1 MAGRKNRK
9 SIMISNSD
17 SIRKS
22 PELSMAKLNQGLTLN
37 QMQLLAY
44 AIYAT
49 QQDGST
55 TFQKSDFEKK
65 FDIQPYKTER
75 AREDAQKIISLQ
87 ASIMDLE
94 NDYFEYL
101 NIFRKMKYD
110 HGTFRFEWD
119 HEIVPH
125 ILDLKDK
132 YVRTDLKITAK
143 LNSSFSWTLYE
154 YMKANYGSWYRSIGK
169 NELMRLFGVEN
180 KKTYIENTG
189 KFKQTVLD
197 KAILEINK
205 YTEIEVKY
213 EDIKEGRS
221 IIGFKIL
228 WSTGTNIHKASKKQV
243 TTLKSLVNVVFEDV
257 PMYLEIKDEVN
268 REKALSIIRELQ
280 SMKYTYLDPELG
292 LTADH
297 CRELARIASD
307 DLEALNSL
315 LEMEGKKPLGP
326 QVPLFNW
333 LIDK

>member
-1 MAGRKNRK
+1 MVGRKNTK

-55 TFQKSDFEKK
+55 TFQKAEFEKK
-65 FDIQPYKTER
+65 FDIKPYKTER

-132 YVRTDLKITAK
+132 YVRTDLRITAK
-143 LNSSFSWTLYE
+143 FNSSFSWTLYE
-154 YMKANYGSWYRSIGK
+154 YMKANYGCWYKNIGK
-169 NELMRLFGVEN
+169 NELMKLFGVED

-197 KAILEINK
+197 KAISEINK
-205 YTEIEVKY
+205 YTEIEAKY
-213 EDIKEGRS
+213 EDIKNGRL
-221 IIGFKIL
+221 IVGFKII
-228 WSTGTNIHKASKKQV
+228 WSMGTNIHKASKKQIN
-243 TTLKSLVNVVFEDV
+243 TLESLVNVVFDDV
-257 PMYLEIKDEVN
+257 PMYLEIKDETS
-268 REKALSIIRELQ
+268 RERALDIIRELQ
-280 SMKYTYLDPELG
+280 SMKYHYLEPELG
-292 LTADH
+292 LTADY
-297 CRELARIASD
+297 CRKLIQKAND
-307 DLEALNSL
+307 NLEALNSL
-315 LEMEGKKPLGP
+315 LEMEGKEPLNP
-326 QVPLFNW
+326 QVPLINW
-333 LIDK
+333 LEK